1 MTDEFL
7 YRWPGAKHLMSL
19 MELEQRMDKIL
30 ADRIASDI
38 EAVKRK
44 VTDAVELEQKM
55 NQIIAE
61 DYDKVN
67 RAMTNTMVEVF
78 DTRILRR
85 HSTETA
91 TLGKMSASSIVQK
104 FQ

>member
-30 ADRIASDI
+30 ADRISSDI
-38 EAVKRK
+38 DAVKK
-44 VTDAVELEQKM
+44 KITDTAELEQKM
-55 NQIIAE
+55 NHIIAE

>member
-19 MELEQRMDKIL
+19 VELELKMDKIL

-38 EAVKRK
+38 EAVKKK
-44 VTDAVELEQKM
+44 VTDTAELEQKM
-55 NQIIAE
+55 DKIIAE

>member
-19 MELEQRMDKIL
+19 IELEQRMDKIL
-30 ADRIASDI
+30 ADKIASD
-38 EAVKRK
+38 ADALKRRI
-44 VTDAVELEQKM
+44 TDTAELEQKM
-55 NQIIAE
+55 DKIIAD
-61 DYDKVN
+61 DYAMVN

-91 TLGKMSASSIVQK
+91 TLGKMSAASIVQK

>member
-1 MTDEFL
+1 MSDEFL

-30 ADRIASDI
+30 ADKIASDI
-38 EAVKRK
+38 DAVKRRI
-44 VTDAVELEQKM
+44 TDTAELEQKM
-55 NQIIAE
+55 NQIIAD

-67 RAMTNTMVEVF
+67 RAMTKTMVEVF

-85 HSTETA
+85 HSTDTA

>member
-1 MTDEFL
+1 MSDEFL

-38 EAVKRK
+38 DAVKKK
-44 VTDAVELEQKM
+44 VTDTSELEQKM
-55 NQIIAE
+55 DKIIAE

-85 HSTETA
+85 HTTETA

>member
-38 EAVKRK
+38 EAVKKK
-44 VTDAVELEQKM
+44 VTDTAELEQKM
-55 NQIIAE
+55 DKIIAE